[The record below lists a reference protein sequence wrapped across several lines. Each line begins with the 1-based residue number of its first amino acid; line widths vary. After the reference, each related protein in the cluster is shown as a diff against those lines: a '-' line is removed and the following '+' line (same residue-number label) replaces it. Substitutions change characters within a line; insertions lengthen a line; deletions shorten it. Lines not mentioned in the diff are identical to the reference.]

1 MILVKDLPSSPW
13 CKNENGSK
21 INITLLQDKSRGEY
35 PNEVNPYYY
44 SHATHIKTQIERTA
58 YW

>member
-1 MILVKDLPSSPW
+1 MKDLPSSPW

-21 INITLLQDKSRGEY
+21 MNITLLQDKTRGEY

-44 SHATHIKTQIERTA
+44 SHATHMKTQIERTA